1 MLNRMIPGLMPTMLR
16 RRIIAWCIV
25 LVLVLTLSLVACA
38 GPTSTPAPT
47 LNSTPASAVFQIT
60 DLAINPAEVSPG
72 EKVNISANLT
82 NTGDTEGSY
91 TVKLFINNTAEVV
104 SEVTVPA
111 RTTQVLSYS
120 GSSEIPGTYIVTLG
134 ERTEQF
140 VVVEPG
146 ELILELEPDELTEPS
161 NELTRCGCGSNSART
176 QCGCG
181 GSSEITGAEP
191 NTPSCCGG

>member
-60 DLAINPAEVSPG
+60 DLVINPAEVSPG
-72 EKVNISANLT
+72 EGVNITANLT

-91 TVKLFINNTAEVV
+91 TVKLFINNVAELV

-120 GSSEIPGTYIVTLG
+120 GSSEIPGIYIVTLG

-140 VVVEPG
+140 VVVEPT
-146 ELILELEPDELTEPS
+146 ELTQAS

>member
-1 MLNRMIPGLMPTMLR
+1 
-16 RRIIAWCIV
+16 
-25 LVLVLTLSLVACA
+25 
-38 GPTSTPAPT
+38 
-47 LNSTPASAVFQIT
+47 
-60 DLAINPAEVSPG
+60 
-72 EKVNISANLT
+72 
-82 NTGDTEGSY
+82 
-91 TVKLFINNTAEVV
+91 V